1 MKSRSTLALLLFK
14 GLETKHTTVKWT
26 IGGEFRAVVNNLL
39 NERANELMNE
49 RTKLTDE
56 IKNKRTELQNKWTN
70 EPIEPADERAPRT
83 NWTENEHEWRTHER
97 TKKLG

>member
-1 MKSRSTLALLLFK
+1 MKSRSTLASLLFK

>member
-1 MKSRSTLALLLFK
+1 M
-14 GLETKHTTVKWT
+14 T
-26 IGGEFRAVVNNLL
+26 IGGEFRAVENNLL

>member
-1 MKSRSTLALLLFK
+1 
-14 GLETKHTTVKWT
+14 
-26 IGGEFRAVVNNLL
+26 
-39 NERANELMNE
+39 MNE

-56 IKNKRTELQNKWTN
+56 IKNKRTELQKKWTN